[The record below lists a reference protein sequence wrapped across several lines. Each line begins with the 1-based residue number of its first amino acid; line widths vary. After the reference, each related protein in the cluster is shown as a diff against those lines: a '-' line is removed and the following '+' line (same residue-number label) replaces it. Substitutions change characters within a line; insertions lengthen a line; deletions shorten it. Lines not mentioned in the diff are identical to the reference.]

1 MDSRQQMHPY
11 NISKFTTH
19 NTGEFYSPNKKHT
32 FLSNDIDEIS
42 FIILLLWLYGCM
54 CTLLG
59 NIVKFSVQYSE
70 EDVEILKKYIPTLQF
85 TINIS

>member
-42 FIILLLWLYGCM
+42 FIILLLWLFCFALYVYFAWKHRY
-54 CTLLG
+54 
-59 NIVKFSVQYSE
+59 NIVKKMS
-70 EDVEILKKYIPTLQF
+70 KY
-85 TINIS
+85 